1 MAPPLRVAVTLEQC
15 WHRVPGG
22 VASSALDATRALL
35 VHDDLD
41 LVGVS
46 ARHLHPP
53 EPPWVPP
60 IPVHALPLPRR
71 ALYETVSSV

>member
-22 VASSALDATRALL
+22 VASTALEAVRALSARGE
-35 VHDDLD
+35 VD

-46 ARHLHPP
+46 ALHRKPP
-53 EPPWVPP
+53 PPPWTPS
-60 IPVHALPLPRR
+60 I
-71 ALYETVSSV
+71 